1 MLALALHNV
10 TTFDSVH
17 LVSNNGG
24 AAAAAENAVS
34 SKSSHLSITLPC
46 KKLLRS
52 SSASSYN
59 ITVVYMNDFCSVNKC
74 FLGII
79 SQRNEGCNH
88 PLSLARCCNS
98 VVSSSSS
105 NEDDLDEFD
114 KTTNKK
120 SSDSKKAMPCGK
132 ILQVD
137 DDLLFN
143 MIKMA

>member
-1 MLALALHNV
+1 
-10 TTFDSVH
+10 
-17 LVSNNGG
+17 
-24 AAAAAENAVS
+24 
-34 SKSSHLSITLPC
+34 
-46 KKLLRS
+46 
-52 SSASSYN
+52 
-59 ITVVYMNDFCSVNKC
+59 MNDFCSVNKC